1 MLLARTSRLNHIE
14 AVRMYR
20 LPMKQIRAYSPL
32 GVSHKEIGMPDHKP
46 LATQARIGQ
55 AIRKRRHQLDLSLGQ
70 LAEAIGV
77 ALSTMSKLE
86 NGLVPITFER
96 LDRISSVL
104 QVEMAALLSDQP
116 NPAPVPSSSAG
127 GTTTLDHFGTRRSIT
142 RSENAV
148 PVEGGVYTL
157 FFHATDLLDK
167 RVQPAVAEILITDI
181 KDYGPYTR
189 HPGEEFNYVISGEV
203 EFHTD
208 VYAPLRLKKGDSIY
222 FDAEMGHAHVKVG
235 DETCVIITVL
245 IPRNAE
251 MAKNNTA
258 PVLEAA
264 RIHKTTTSNDLKPR
278 ARKARSSAS

>member
-1 MLLARTSRLNHIE
+1 MTD
-14 AVRMYR
+14 
-20 LPMKQIRAYSPL
+20 Q
-32 GVSHKEIGMPDHKP
+32 KP
-46 LATQARIGQ
+46 SGTQARIGQ
-55 AIRKRRHQLDLSLGQ
+55 AIRRRRRQLGMSLGQ

-86 NGLVPITFER
+86 NGLVAITFER
-96 LDRISSVL
+96 LDGISRVL
-104 QVEMAALLSDQP
+104 QVDMAALLSDQAKVA
-116 NPAPVPSSSAG
+116 PAPSPSG
-127 GTTTLDHFGTRRSIT
+127 GTATLEHFGTRRSIT
-142 RSENAV
+142 RSESAV

-167 RVQPAVAEILITDI
+167 RVQPAIAEILITDI

-235 DETCVIITVL
+235 DETCVILTVL

-264 RIHKTTTSNDLKPR
+264 RIHKTTAATELKPR
-278 ARKARSSAS
+278 RRTARRSA

>member
-1 MLLARTSRLNHIE
+1 
-14 AVRMYR
+14 
-20 LPMKQIRAYSPL
+20 
-32 GVSHKEIGMPDHKP
+32 MPEQKP
-46 LATQARIGQ
+46 LSTQARIGL
-55 AIRKRRHQLDLSLGQ
+55 AIRSRRHELGLSLGQ
-70 LAEAIGV
+70 LAGELGL

-86 NGLVPITFER
+86 NGLTAITFER
-96 LDRISSVL
+96 LDAISRVL
-104 QVEMAALLSDQP
+104 KVDMAALLADRTKGA
-116 NPAPVPSSSAG
+116 PAASPSESPPP
-127 GTTTLDHFGTRRSIT
+127 LEHFGTRRSIT
-142 RSENAV
+142 RSDDAV

-157 FFHATDLLDK
+157 FFHATDLLEK
-167 RVQPAVAEILITDI
+167 RVQPAIAEILSTDI
-181 KDYGPYTR
+181 KEYGPYTR

-235 DETCVIITVL
+235 DETCVIITIL

-264 RIHKTTTSNDLKPR
+264 RIHNTTATGELKPR
-278 ARKARSSAS
+278 RRSGRRSA

>member
-1 MLLARTSRLNHIE
+1 MFPGGKAMSD
-14 AVRMYR
+14 
-20 LPMKQIRAYSPL
+20 Q
-32 GVSHKEIGMPDHKP
+32 KP
-46 LATQARIGQ
+46 FSTQARIGL
-55 AIRKRRHQLDLSLGQ
+55 AIRSRRHELGLSLAQ
-70 LAEAIGV
+70 LAGELGL

-86 NGLVPITFER
+86 NGLTAITFER
-96 LDRISSVL
+96 LDAISRVL
-104 QVEMAALLSDQP
+104 KVDMAALLSDQSKTP
-116 NPAPVPSSSAG
+116 SVSSSDSSP
-127 GTTTLDHFGTRRSIT
+127 TLEHFGTRRSIT
-142 RSENAV
+142 RSDQAV

-167 RVQPAVAEILITDI
+167 RVQPAIAEILSTDI
-181 KDYGPYTR
+181 KEYGPYTR

-235 DETCVIITVL
+235 DDTCVIITVL

-264 RIHKTTTSNDLKPR
+264 RIHKTTASTELKPR
-278 ARKARSSAS
+278 RRTGRRSA